1 MIDEDRRKEIYN
13 IAFKFLIDNKIS
25 TIPVMVGKLCQKL
38 GIELVSLSDI
48 IRNTKLP
55 EHAVF
60 ACWGNEDGVLQ
71 ACGNAYKIAYNDK
84 KPIKRQRFTIMEEIA
99 HKLLDHISDER
110 FNIFSQSYD
119 EATYQRY
126 EEEARMCA
134 GLILCPPQFFYST
147 FYYKRISKELFK
159 NVYNVSDH
167 CAETRI
173 GVLSKFEYEIKDC
186 DLYRLLPKITLDKT
200 YFPKADI
207 T

>member
-13 IAFKFLIDNKIS
+13 VAFKFLIDNKIS
-25 TIPVMVGKLCQKL
+25 TIPVWTKELCQKL

-48 IRNTKLP
+48 IGNTGLS
-55 EHAVF
+55 ERDIF
-60 ACWGNEDGVLQ
+60 GFWWNEDGSLQ
-71 ACGNAYKIAYNDK
+71 AYGNICRIAFNDR
-84 KPIKRQRFTIMEEIA
+84 KPIKRQRFTIMEEIS
-99 HKLLDHISDER
+99 HRLLNHISDER

-134 GLILCPPQFFYST
+134 GLILCPPQFFYNT
-147 FYYKRISKELFK
+147 YYKRISKDVFK
-159 NVYNVSDH
+159 KVYNVSDN

-173 GVLSKFEYEIKDC
+173 GVLSKFEYEIKSC
-186 DLYRLLPKITLDKT
+186 ELYRSLPKITLDKG
-200 YFPKADI
+200 YFPKAAI